1 MVSAQKGERWTRE
14 EATNV
19 LDDLLALVDNDL
31 LTRSV
36 DDGVTGGV
44 QSSELSLVLSGG
56 NVRLP
61 DLCDG
66 DDVLA
71 VNLRSV
77 LGVEDGLDVVLDVV
91 NVAVDLA
98 LALDLFDL
106 VVVTSLVCVGEK
118 GERNKRS
125 KRQKREK
132 GGKEKD
138 QRNRNGRKRRTRT
151 GRTGNGSEVLVVMSG
166 ELGVG
171 LGKNRVA
178 LGLVVGVVGRVSV
191 LLEVSGRTLDAVR
204 VRVSTGGTGRSGGD
218 TLARS
223 GGGGRVARGGGRRR
237 TVEDGGAS
245 GGGGVRGG
253 ADVVTSEAGAL
264 GVTSTVGVVV
274 VGVGRR
280 MGVIGGEVAGGRLVV
295 VGRENLNREKRV
307 RKRRDDDDDDDG
319 RVRRWRE
326 KRRTHLLDLVHVD
339 LGRLFGLL

>member
-1 MVSAQKGERWTRE
+1 M
-14 EATNV
+14 
-19 LDDLLALVDNDL
+19 
-31 LTRSV
+31 
-36 DDGVTGGV
+36 
-44 QSSELSLVLSGG
+44 SS
-56 NVRLP
+56 
-61 DLCDG
+61 
-66 DDVLA
+66 
-71 VNLRSV
+71 
-77 LGVEDGLDVVLDVV
+77 
-91 NVAVDLA
+91 
-98 LALDLFDL
+98 
-106 VVVTSLVCVGEK
+106 
-118 GERNKRS
+118 
-125 KRQKREK
+125 
-132 GGKEKD
+132 
-138 QRNRNGRKRRTRT
+138 
-151 GRTGNGSEVLVVMSG
+151 

-171 LGKNRVA
+171 LGKNGVA
-178 LGLVVGVVGRVSV
+178 LRLVVGVVRRVSV
-191 LLEVSGRTLDAVR
+191 LLEVSRCALDTVR
-204 VRVSTGGTGRSGGD
+204 VRVGTGRTGRRGGD
-218 TLARS
+218 TFARS